1 MMVTEKEFY
10 DALAGRIGKGEAC
23 KLRDSAVGIAGLG
36 GLGSNIAVILA
47 RSGVG
52 RLVIADHDTVE
63 LSNIHRQCYPL
74 ESIGMKKTDAVMME
88 INRVN
93 PFCKVEKHDIE
104 LDESSLDIFSD
115 CDIVCEAFDSA
126 ENKIML
132 IEGLSAM
139 GKTVI
144 SGNGMAGKGPANSII
159 TRKVGDSIY
168 ICGDGVSDVTTEG
181 SLMPSRVTVCAA
193 HQANAVIRII
203 SGLEP

>member
-1 MMVTEKEFY
+1 MTTEKEFY
-10 DALAGRIGKGEAC
+10 DALAIRIGKNDAC
-23 KLRDSAVGIAGLG
+23 RLKDSTVGIAGLG
-36 GLGSNIAVILA
+36 GLGSNIALLLA
-47 RSGVG
+47 RSGIG
-52 RLVIADHDTVE
+52 GLVIADDDTVE

-74 ESIGMKKTDAVMME
+74 ESIGMKKTDAVAME

-93 PFCKVEKHDIE
+93 PFCKVEKHDIR
-104 LDESSLDIFSD
+104 LDEGNLNIFSD

-139 GKTVI
+139 GRTVV

-159 TRKVGDSIY
+159 TRKVGNGLY
-168 ICGDGVSDVTTEG
+168 ICGDGVSDVKEEG
-181 SLMPSRVTVCAA
+181 NLMPSRVTVCAA

-203 SGLEP
+203 LGLEP

>member
-1 MMVTEKEFY
+1 MVTEKEFY
-10 DALAGRIGKGEAC
+10 DALASRIGKGEAC

-181 SLMPSRVTVCAA
+181 SLIPSRVTVCAA